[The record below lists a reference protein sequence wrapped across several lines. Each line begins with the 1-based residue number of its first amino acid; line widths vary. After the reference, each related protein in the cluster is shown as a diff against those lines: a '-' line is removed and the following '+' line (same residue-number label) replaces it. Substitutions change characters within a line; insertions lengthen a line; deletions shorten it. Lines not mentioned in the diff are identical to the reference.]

1 VSLVR
6 PAGSRTTWAKR
17 CGSAPRLNQ
26 RRLGVFEQM
35 PPAAE
40 ELVRRAEELKQEGNE
55 LHVNKHYEAAVGKYA
70 LAKAQILNSTLYG
83 NFIS

>member
-1 VSLVR
+1 
-6 PAGSRTTWAKR
+6 
-17 CGSAPRLNQ
+17 
-26 RRLGVFEQM
+26 VFEQM